1 MRHPVSAAS
10 QTPPFTDSGERW
22 GTVFKASPPHLKTQ
36 MKQESCLTIEPRS
49 DGNQDHRYTPVPQEG
64 AEPGS
69 VAVPHLLEGQLVGDR
84 VLDDEDVR
92 LLENF
97 PNAGPVA
104 VQQVLEKVNNK
115 KKQV

>member
-1 MRHPVSAAS
+1 
-10 QTPPFTDSGERW
+10 
-22 GTVFKASPPHLKTQ
+22 
-36 MKQESCLTIEPRS
+36 MKREGCLTVEPCS
-49 DGNQDHRYTPVPQEG
+49 DGDQDHRYTPVPQEG

-97 PNAGPVA
+97 PDAGPVA
-104 VQQVLEKVNNK
+104 VQQVLEKVTKKTSINRSRSGTPNK
-115 KKQV
+115 MWA